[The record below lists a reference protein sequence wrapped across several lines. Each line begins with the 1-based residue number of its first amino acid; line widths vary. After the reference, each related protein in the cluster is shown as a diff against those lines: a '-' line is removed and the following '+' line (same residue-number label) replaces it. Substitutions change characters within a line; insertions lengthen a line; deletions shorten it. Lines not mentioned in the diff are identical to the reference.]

1 MVKNALGR
9 LRDDFTEL
17 QLMYDRLEEKFHI
30 ALAVIAGAMLI
41 LVPFL
46 IYQTRSGNEKKKEE

>member
-17 QLMYDRLEEKFHI
+17 QLMYDRLEEKFYI
-30 ALAVIAGAMLI
+30 ALAVMAGAMLI